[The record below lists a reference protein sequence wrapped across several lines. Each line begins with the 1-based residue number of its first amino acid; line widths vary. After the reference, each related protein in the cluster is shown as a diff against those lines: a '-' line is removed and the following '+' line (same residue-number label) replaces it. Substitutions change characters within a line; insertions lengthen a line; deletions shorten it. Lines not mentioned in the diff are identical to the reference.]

1 LINLEGGQ
9 NVLVKSPKIL
19 DFTGFNKVI
28 SS

>member
-1 LINLEGGQ
+1 
-9 NVLVKSPKIL
+9 VLVKSPKTL